1 VSGALR
7 SILGNA
13 VGREPM
19 TDAELKSMAAAVFH
33 QTGFICL
40 KADWVN
46 SPVDREYVAQVATK
60 VHGRRRVGGK

>member
-1 VSGALR
+1 MSEPMS
-7 SILGNA
+7 SILGRL
-13 VGREPM
+13 VGQQPM

-40 KADWVN
+40 RADWVN

-60 VHGRRRVGGK
+60 VHGKRRVGR